1 MLNQMVQQS
10 QRLDAC
16 FAALSDPTRRAI
28 LERLRQSEATMSV
41 LAGPFDVS
49 APAVTKHVNVLERAG
64 LVVRQRSGRE
74 VHVRLVAK
82 PMREASIWMARY
94 REFWTGGM
102 DALEKMLDEG
112 PDQ

>member
-41 LAGPFDVS
+41 LADPFDVS
-49 APAVTKHVNVLERAG
+49 IRP
-64 LVVRQRSGRE
+64 
-74 VHVRLVAK
+74 
-82 PMREASIWMARY
+82 
-94 REFWTGGM
+94 
-102 DALEKMLDEG
+102 
-112 PDQ
+112 